1 MNINIDSL
9 IFDLDGTL
17 WDAVDTLVLSCNDV
31 LKNHP
36 DIKKKFS
43 RKDFESVM
51 GMQLDDISK
60 KFFTNLNETDRNII
74 MKEFCIAEQ
83 NSLAQNGGKL
93 YPNLEET
100 LLKLSRK
107 FKLFIV
113 SNCQVGYIE
122 TFLKYHK
129 LEKYFI
135 DFENPGRTN
144 LSKGENINLIIKRN
158 NLKNPV
164 YVGDT
169 TSDLEAAKFAN
180 IPFIYANY
188 GFGNVN
194 EYDYAINNIEDL
206 LNLK

>member
-17 WDAVDTLVLSCNDV
+17 WDAIDTLVLSCNDV

-36 DIKKKFS
+36 DIKKNFS

-60 KFFTNLNETDRNII
+60 KFFNNLNETDRNSI

-83 NSLAQNGGKL
+83 NSLAKNGGKL

-144 LSKGENINLIIKRN
+144 LTKGENIKLIIKRN

-164 YVGDT
+164 YIGDT
-169 TSDLEAAKFAN
+169 NSDLEAAKFAN
-180 IPFIYANY
+180 IPFVYANY

-194 EYDYAINNIEDL
+194 EYDYAINDIEDL
-206 LNLK
+206 LNF

>member
-17 WDAVDTLVLSCNDV
+17 WDAIDTLVLSCNDV

-36 DIKKKFS
+36 DIKKNFS

-60 KFFTNLNETDRNII
+60 KFFNNLNETDRNSI

-83 NSLAQNGGKL
+83 NSLAKNGGKL

-144 LSKGENINLIIKRN
+144 LTKGENIKLIIKRN

-180 IPFIYANY
+180 IPFVYANY

-194 EYDYAINNIEDL
+194 EYDYAINDIEDL
-206 LNLK
+206 LNF

>member
-17 WDAVDTLVLSCNDV
+17 WDAIDTLVLSCNDV

-36 DIKKKFS
+36 DIKKNFS

-60 KFFTNLNETDRNII
+60 KFFNNLNETDRNSI

-83 NSLAQNGGKL
+83 NSLAKNGGKL

-206 LNLK
+206 LNF

>member
-1 MNINIDSL
+1 MNIDSL

-17 WDAVDTLVLSCNDV
+17 WDAIDTLVLSCNDV

-36 DIKKKFS
+36 DIKKNFS

-60 KFFTNLNETDRNII
+60 KFFNNLNETDRNSI
-74 MKEFCIAEQ
+74 MKEFCIVEQ
-83 NSLAQNGGKL
+83 NYLAKNGGKL

-206 LNLK
+206 LNF

>member
-17 WDAVDTLVLSCNDV
+17 WDAIDTLVLSCNDV

-36 DIKKKFS
+36 DIKKNFS

-60 KFFTNLNETDRNII
+60 KFFNNLNETDRNSI

-83 NSLAQNGGKL
+83 NSLAKNGGKL

-144 LSKGENINLIIKRN
+144 LSKGENIKLIIKRN

-180 IPFIYANY
+180 IPFVYANY

-194 EYDYAINNIEDL
+194 EYDYAINDIEDL
-206 LNLK
+206 LNF